1 MAPDALSQLVAGV
14 ILLGPIF
21 FAAVV
26 VQVWAIRHIAAAGGQ
41 VRADEFRLPDALVA
55 GVLAAFFVGIGVA
68 ALFSRAEGENAVKI
82 EQVLPQTS
90 IFLLFVVGIVGFL
103 KYRGLRLIPL
113 FGLDR
118 LTPLRTVGW
127 ALALVFA
134 AFALAGAANAVS
146 VFALRGQAEQQ
157 PLVHLFRDVAQSHD
171 YAAMAQ
177 IFLAGVVLAPICEE
191 FIFRGFFYAVGKRY
205 VGPLASGFA
214 TALLFAA
221 FHLSL
226 TALAGLFV
234 LALCL
239 TLAYERT
246 GSLAV
251 PIGMHALY
259 NFTSLCVIYL
269 QARGILPAS

>member
-1 MAPDALSQLVAGV
+1 MAPDALSQSLAALF
-14 ILLGPIF
+14 LLGLLA
-21 FAAVV
+21 AAVA
-26 VQVWAIRHIAAAGGQ
+26 VQMRVIRQIATAGGQ
-41 VRADEFRLPDALVA
+41 VRTEEFRMPDALVA
-55 GVLAAFFVGIGVA
+55 GVLAAFFVGMGVA
-68 ALFSRAEGENAVKI
+68 ALFKHAEKSAVVKI
-82 EQVLPQTS
+82 EQVMPGS
-90 IFLLFVVGIVGFL
+90 FIFVLFVVGIAGFL

-118 LTPLRTVGW
+118 LTPLRTAGW
-127 ALALVFA
+127 ALALLFA
-134 AFALAGAANAVS
+134 AFVLAGLANAVS
-146 VFALRGQAEQQ
+146 VLALRGQAEQQ
-157 PLVHLFRDVAQSHD
+157 PLVQLFRDVAQGHD

-191 FIFRGFFYAVGKRY
+191 VIFRGFFYAVGKRY
-205 VGPLASGFA
+205 LGPLGSGLA

>member
-1 MAPDALSQLVAGV
+1 MAPDALSQSLAALF
-14 ILLGPIF
+14 LLGLLA
-21 FAAVV
+21 AAVA
-26 VQVWAIRHIAAAGGQ
+26 VQMRVIRQIATAGGQ
-41 VRADEFRLPDALVA
+41 VRTEEFRMPDALVA
-55 GVLAAFFVGIGVA
+55 GVLAAFFVGMGVA
-68 ALFSRAEGENAVKI
+68 ALFKHAEKSAVVKI
-82 EQVLPQTS
+82 EQVMPGS
-90 IFLLFVVGIVGFL
+90 FIFVLFVVGIAGFL

-118 LTPLRTVGW
+118 LTPLRTAGW
-127 ALALVFA
+127 ALALLFA
-134 AFALAGAANAVS
+134 AFVLAGLANAVS
-146 VFALRGQAEQQ
+146 
-157 PLVHLFRDVAQSHD
+157 
-171 YAAMAQ
+171 
-177 IFLAGVVLAPICEE
+177 VLAPICEE
-191 FIFRGFFYAVGKRY
+191 VIFRGFFYAVGKRY
-205 VGPLASGFA
+205 LGPLGSGLA